1 MKKFTRAND
10 SLCHRLCYVAGREG
24 HVPSFFSWVH
34 YERMTPAAA
43 VTLQGLLSLF
53 FMLVGDILK
62 LIDFASFLIWVFY
75 GLSMVALIIM
85 RRTKPDVKRPYRV
98 PIFIPWLVLV
108 IAIFLTVMP
117 IIDNPS
123 LMYLL
128 VLFFILLGCSIYH
141 FYVYNKRKSRFARKF
156 IFRWRRR
163 TC

>member
-1 MKKFTRAND
+1 
-10 SLCHRLCYVAGREG
+10 
-24 HVPSFFSWVH
+24 
-34 YERMTPAAA
+34 MTPAAA

-98 PIFIPWLVLV
+98 PIFIPWLVLF

-128 VLFFILLGCSIYH
+128 VLFFILLGCAIYH
-141 FYVYNKRKSRFARKF
+141 FYVYNKRKSKFARKF
-156 IFRWRRR
+156 IIFYHIKYYNYLIESFLSYEK
-163 TC
+163 TVPLPYKNILCKQ